1 MSETFQI
8 SPLRFQLRN
17 SVSHCLLLSLMVF
30 GFFFPVGSKLS
41 AAPEA
46 SELESA
52 LVKLVEPHEKAGFDF
67 RADIWERE
75 LAPEVGKAARVQMFK
90 GNEYRVC
97 LAVPPSS
104 GVQITAHVL
113 DIEGKPIE
121 SKTEVTENGWGIIL
135 HVKPKHTGIF
145 LIAVRNA
152 GGKSKTVTCA
162 MVTGYR

>member
-8 SPLRFQLRN
+8 SPFKFQPRN
-17 SVSHCLLLSLMVF
+17 SVSRCLLLSLMVF
-30 GFFFPVGSKLS
+30 GFLFHFGSKLN

-75 LAPEVGKAARVQMFK
+75 LSPEVGKAARVQMFK

-104 GVQITAHVL
+104 GVQMSWI
-113 DIEGKPIE
+113 
-121 SKTEVTENGWGIIL
+121 SKASQSRA
-135 HVKPKHTGIF
+135 KRK
-145 LIAVRNA
+145 
-152 GGKSKTVTCA
+152 
-162 MVTGYR
+162 